1 MERSKYDIYLS
12 PPHLS
17 GEERKLVE
25 EALAGNW
32 ITTEGEQVE
41 QFEQEIADY
50 VGGAHVVLT
59 NSGTSAIHLALA
71 TLGVGRDDF
80 VICQSFTFVA
90 AVNPV
95 VYQGAVPVFVDSEP
109 ETWNMD
115 PNSLEDAIKWCIHRG
130 RKPKAIIYI
139 HIYGMPAKI
148 EEIVAVARRFE
159 VPLIEDAAEAFGSM
173 YQQKKVGVFGDISV
187 FSFNGNKIITTSGGG
202 AFLSKNEQHARRAK
216 HLATQARESNHQYN
230 HHEVG
235 FNYRL
240 SNICAAIGR
249 GQLRNIEDRVVQR
262 RNVYDFYKENLGLIE
277 EFIFVKEPTPAY
289 SNRWLSTV
297 LVGDSHLAEKIF
309 NRLRDN
315 KIECRPLWKPMHLQ
329 PVFREMTFFGKN
341 YSGYLSAHGLCL
353 PSGTNLTEDRLSK
366 ICEII
371 LSVL

>member
-1 MERSKYDIYLS
+1 MSRHKYDTYLS
-12 PPHLS
+12 PPHLN
-17 GEERKLVE
+17 GEEQKLVE

-50 VGGAHVVLT
+50 VGGSQVVLT
-59 NSGTSAIHLALA
+59 NSGTSAIHLALV

-95 VYQGAVPVFVDSEP
+95 VYQGAVPVFVDSEAD
-109 ETWNMD
+109 TWNID
-115 PNSLEDAIKWCIHRG
+115 PNYLEDAIKGCISKG
-130 RKPKAIIYI
+130 KKPKAIIYI

-148 EEIVAVARRFE
+148 EEIQTVALRYE
-159 VPLIEDAAEAFGSM
+159 IPLIEDAAEAFGST
-173 YQQKKVGVFGDISV
+173 YRGKKMGIFGDISV

-202 AFLSKNEQHARRAK
+202 AFLSKNERFAK
-216 HLATQARESNHQYN
+216 QAKFLATQARENEFQHL
-230 HHEVG
+230 HTVTG

-249 GQLRNIEDRVVQR
+249 GQLRSIEDRVAQR
-262 RNVYDFYKENLGLIE
+262 RKVYDFYKENLSFANEFTFVQEPGL
-277 EFIFVKEPTPAY
+277 AR
-289 SNRWLSTV
+289 SNRWLTTLLLSETR
-297 LVGDSHLAEKIF
+297 LVGKIF
-309 NRLRDN
+309 NGLREN
-315 KIECRPLWKPMHLQ
+315 NIESRPLWKPMHLQ
-329 PVFREMTFFGKN
+329 PVFRGATFFGKN

-353 PSGTNLTEDRLSK
+353 PSGSNLSEERVSK